1 MATKSLSPQQTH
13 ALFDVLTHHESHHE
27 IQRFKYPNAIDNYG
41 PPFEIPDGPLSDSPI
56 LQTLLHR
63 FVLQL
68 PGLKDVKPEFWQ
80 KRVQSIIRQLGDA
93 ELSESYDK
101 GTLGSRRTLATAIS
115 TLIEYPARGVL
126 GGLPKKTKHKEDSE
140 EYDVS
145 DPDDIFEA
153 WDDFL
158 QDLIY
163 GDMMDE
169 LFKRVS
175 ETDKLE
181 EQSNLVKCAHEYILV
196 NLATFL
202 HYIMVLSPDGPY
214 LTRVV
219 ENIHKLVPYGLM
231 RPPLRVGNAATMING
246 MVKLLLT
253 KLSVNSVTSWF
264 GLTNPSDAGMNL
276 MQQVVSTVI
285 GWDIT
290 ELKKQI
296 STAEK
301 HKDAPSKEHL
311 NSIKDHIKTTRDE
324 RERRR
329 AESEKESKSIAQ
341 AIFDSS
347 NVTASLSDKQHDQ
360 AMDYLSIQLSIRDR
374 EQLLAVFCNM
384 QPDLLTQSIRD
395 AISAYDPVIRSL
407 HQAVD
412 LSGTLTDLENFLTDF
427 VKVSKGSSRPVSRS
441 SIDSKSSKSSS
452 IPKRAQPTVE
462 DFVQLLRKHQ
472 GSSHRFLHQVAKNS
486 KELTKKYRDY
496 AESAVSQFKA
506 DSTEKGDSTDPAG
519 MHSGAGAM
527 TPELQKL
534 FSELPEEAQM
544 QVSEE
549 LDAHSAYLMALHSSS
564 RDRMRSV
571 LAEDGTPSGPGI
583 YLAKWQH
590 MMDSTKITPSTPSGP
605 VRTGKDPTV
614 RAKTGGVGVDQSLLQ
629 IPGNTPTGVLDQDD
643 VPDPPTVSKT
653 LELLGPKFRKVVG
666 EKGRELWT

>member
-1 MATKSLSPQQTH
+1 MLTKSLSPQQAH
-13 ALFDVLTHHESHHE
+13 ALFDVLTHHETHDE
-27 IQRFKYPNAIDNYG
+27 IQRFKYPDAISNYG
-41 PPFEIPDGPLSDSPI
+41 PPFENPDGTPSDSPI

-68 PGLKDVKPEFWQ
+68 PGLEDVTAEFWQ

-126 GGLPKKTKHKEDSE
+126 GGLPKKPKHNENSE

-145 DPDDIFEA
+145 DPDDVIEA

-158 QDLIY
+158 QELVY

-169 LFKRVS
+169 LFKKVS
-175 ETDKLE
+175 ETDKVE
-181 EQSNLVKCAHEYILV
+181 EHRNLVKCAHEYILV

-219 ENIHKLVPYGLM
+219 ENVHKLVPYSLM

-246 MVKLLLT
+246 MVRLLLT
-253 KLSVNSVTSWF
+253 KISVNSVTSWF

-285 GWDIT
+285 GWDIA
-290 ELKKQI
+290 ELKKQTA
-296 STAEK
+296 TAEK

-311 NSIKDHIKTTRDE
+311 NSIKDHMKTTRDE
-324 RERRR
+324 REKRR
-329 AESEKESKSIAQ
+329 AESERESKSIAQ

-347 NVTASLSDKQHDQ
+347 NVTTTLSEKQHDQ

-441 SIDSKSSKSSS
+441 SMDSKSSKTSLT
-452 IPKRAQPTVE
+452 PKRAQPTVE
-462 DFVQLLRKHQ
+462 EFVQLLRKHL

-486 KELTKKYRDY
+486 EELTKKYGDY
-496 AESAVSQFKA
+496 AESAVSQFRVDNA
-506 DSTEKGDSTDPAG
+506 ENEDTSDPAG

-534 FSELPEEAQM
+534 FSELPEDAQT
-544 QVSEE
+544 QISEE

-590 MMDSTKITPSTPSGP
+590 MMGKSIVQP
-605 VRTGKDPTV
+605 VGTW
-614 RAKTGGVGVDQSLLQ
+614 L
-629 IPGNTPTGVLDQDD
+629 I
-643 VPDPPTVSKT
+643 
-653 LELLGPKFRKVVG
+653 
-666 EKGRELWT
+666 